1 MHSPTRTR
9 PSMAAGAFALA
20 LLAAGCSSGSDNR
33 AAPITAQSTTG
44 VTTTSTAATPAPST
58 QAPISTSDAATSQAS
73 LRTGMRKLWEDH
85 ITWTRLYIIAAEA
98 GSPDTDATAQ
108 RLLQNQTDIGNAI
121 KPLYGDAAGEQL
133 TTLLRDH
140 ILTAGDLIAAAK
152 AGDTATVATT
162 KDKWYAN
169 ADQIADFLSAANPIN
184 WPAAEMRTM
193 MHDHLDNTLA
203 EAVDHLQGNYT
214 ADIAD
219 YDKVHDQ
226 ILHMADMLTNGIIA
240 QYPENFS

>member
-9 PSMAAGAFALA
+9 SCLIAGVSALA
-20 LLAAGCSSGSDNR
+20 LLTVGCSSGSDNR
-33 AAPITAQSTTG
+33 AAP
-44 VTTTSTAATPAPST
+44 TTSAAAVDAPST
-58 QAPISTSDAATSQAS
+58 SAAATALGSN
-73 LRTGMRKLWEDH
+73 MRKLWEDH

-98 GSPDTDATAQ
+98 GSPDTDVTAQ

-121 KPLYGDAAGEQL
+121 KPFYGDAAGEKL
-133 TTLLRDH
+133 TALLRDH
-140 ILTAGDLIAAAK
+140 ILTAGDLITAAK
-152 AGDTATVATT
+152 AGDTTTVTAT

-169 ADQIADFLSAANPIN
+169 ADQIADFLSAANPTN
-184 WPAAEMRTM
+184 WPATEMRTM
-193 MHDHLDNTLA
+193 MHDHLDSTLA
-203 EAVDHLQGNYT
+203 EAIDHLQGNYP

-240 QYPENFS
+240 QYPDKFS